1 MEMTLLGACL
11 GSQAGL
17 TFFSVFRGRGGY
29 LGNRRGLGN
38 GVVSL
43 FVNFKGGM
51 WGLDCFCT
59 FVAGFPG
66 EDPPDL

>member
-1 MEMTLLGACL
+1 MTLLGACL

-29 LGNRRGLGN
+29 LGNIRGLGN

-43 FVNFKGGM
+43 FVNFKRGM
-51 WGLDCFCT
+51 
-59 FVAGFPG
+59 
-66 EDPPDL
+66 